1 MDINQVLGALLLGG
15 RMAADL
21 TVDEAAS
28 RTGLTV
34 EWIIELER
42 GRSEVS
48 FSQLQPLLRT
58 YRVSF
63 GLFAA
68 ALDVACSAQARLI
81 PTEPA

>member
-15 RMAADL
+15 RMAAEM

-28 RTGLTV
+28 RSGLAV
-34 EWIIELER
+34 QWILDLER

-68 ALDVACSAQARLI
+68 ALDIACSAQAHLLPAE
-81 PTEPA
+81 PT